1 MKRITN
7 SEIAAYI
14 ARREPFLS
22 NSAMGRKTT
31 SGYVVTSY
39 DTLIARIEGGNL
51 AEFDNRAYSTTTSKI
66 QNIIA
71 DLFGL
76 AKKRGQK

>member
-22 NSAMGRKTT
+22 NSAMGRETT

-39 DTLIARIEGGNL
+39 ATMIARVEGDKL
-51 AEFDNRAYSTTTSKI
+51 AEFDNRAYSATTSKI

-76 AKKRGQK
+76 AKKRG

>member
-7 SEIAAYI
+7 SEISAYI

-22 NSAMGRKTT
+22 NSAMGRETT
-31 SGYVVTSY
+31 AGYVVTSY
-39 DTLIARIEGGNL
+39 ATMIARIDGGEL
-51 AEFDNRAYSTTTSKI
+51 VEFDNQKYSATTSKI

-76 AKKRGQK
+76 AKKRG